1 MMHVELQAT
10 CTALGYLEG
19 NRYVKEPDCLE
30 TVKDLIRFLK
40 REDET
45 CDIRR
50 QLGHAQIVQSDLLPL
65 VKQHHDERQL
75 FETLI
80 RVLVNL
86 TQPAIICF
94 KNAVPADKTM
104 YNYYLEVEAE
114 LQGYKEVFVDEDFF
128 STLTERLG
136 QLLKLDWEHR
146 QEEDRLLIERIL
158 ILIRNI
164 LHVPPNQDQEQ
175 RTDDDA
181 TIHDQVIWAIHCSGL
196 EDLLLYIA
204 SSEDERQ
211 FSMHV
216 LEIVSLMFRE
226 QTPDVLACAGVTR
239 SQSQKEKDERELE
252 MIREQERV
260 RKVSDHRKFSTRHS
274 RFGGT
279 YVVKNMK
286 SISERDVIFH
296 KAQHDVSNLTFD
308 VNKKPK
314 KIAKNRQPIKDKDLL
329 RRSTLSIR
337 LGLKE
342 FCVQFLENCYNPLM
356 YAVKDILNHERT
368 QEHDETYYLWAI
380 RFFMEFCRH
389 HSKRV
394 ELVSETL
401 SVQAF
406 HYIQV
411 QMIQYYEMQMME
423 KKEAIVWGKRV
434 HLALKAYQ
442 ELLLTLDSMDRS
454 KNTQLME
461 SSKVLKGNIFYMME
475 FRDIFLTLL
484 RKFNQSQQSRTY
496 LKDLVE
502 TTHLFLKM
510 LESETRRNSHLVVQT
525 KKKKN
530 KKSQKKDVAK
540 ENIEPQEHTPQQLED
555 MWDNLST
562 ELSSLFQG
570 REEIPTDV
578 SPFDAASEIEEEQQ
592 RVKAMISIQDALRHS
607 QPGNS
612 IALLRAAREIW
623 PERNEFGSADISPEE
638 EFMALREIFMATLP
652 RTPQESQTEEN
663 VLEEYE
669 ERADIEEEEVTTAS
683 VSEQEFNFKEFV
695 NKFSSGNI
703 LKCYVLLLA
712 EFDKNTTHTNH
723 CIVKMLHRISV
734 DLGHTGL
741 VFQASLFRLF
751 QRILLS
757 PLAKLDR
764 YKELVKFATFT
775 VRNFVETA
783 EKNPKAFMELLF
795 WKSSKEASELVDGY
809 GTYQSKAKVLWT
821 EDLEMEVR
829 HLFEEYRDQ
838 EDTSKDVVDCIME
851 RITDP
856 KKTRGQVLREL
867 KKQGLIGSAKD
878 IKKGKKGG
886 SRPGPWTEE
895 EEFDLANLYDRFH
908 STNDPLGSII
918 AHMEVKRSKSKVIEK
933 LFSLGLVKDRKE
945 LYKRRQRKMQ
955 DSDSDS
961 DSGDDRRQQ
970 REDFQELPSDF
981 EEEVLSSGDEGEVSG
996 NDTDKQDEGKG
1007 HTEDSGVQDDMVA
1020 IITDLVA
1027 KGYGDQIKWIQ
1038 RGLSRTAGDKEEL
1051 ASSMPVPIV
1060 PLTEENETAME
1071 DECFLSF
1078 LKKIGICPPNEQ
1090 EMFWRIPGDWNPAQ
1104 LRQLVEGLTLDEQG
1118 TPSQAHTIK
1127 THKPPA
1133 PKPSKTKVKEV
1144 KKDKKTS
1151 ERMERLK
1158 AMAKQRQQDK
1168 GKKTRRDRT
1177 RKTRSPSPMVT
1188 RDDSDDDVELEGRGS
1203 QVDAEVADSPG
1214 HNPTA
1219 KVTPPSKKKSRI
1231 RRIKESDSED
1241 SDAGQPLS
1249 VDEETNRALNS
1260 DTEASQSQKRPLD
1273 LGDSSDDDEQLQPAK
1288 RARVPSETNTNA
1300 QQSKHV
1306 QIQSDSDS
1314 DAEAPVQSTK
1324 PVQIQSDSDSD
1335 EDVPLAAKLKQ
1346 SSFPATQFS
1355 LEMGDNSDSELDDHI
1370 PLRQVLKK
1378 KNRIESDEED

>member
-1 MMHVELQAT
+1 MHVELQAT
-10 CTALGYLEG
+10 CSALGYLEG

-50 QLGHAQIVQSDLLPL
+50 QLGHAQIVQKDLVPL
-65 VKQHHDERQL
+65 VKQYHEERQL

-94 KNAVPADKTM
+94 KNAIPADKTM

-204 SSEDERQ
+204 SSEEERQ

-226 QTPDVLACAGVTR
+226 QTPEVLACAGVQR

-260 RKVSDHRKFSTRHS
+260 RKVSDHKKFSTRHS

-296 KAQHDVSNLTFD
+296 KAQHDVSNLSFD

-314 KIAKNRQPIKDKDLL
+314 KIAKNRQPIKDKDLV

-356 YAVKDILNHERT
+356 YAVKDVLNHERT
-368 QEHDETYYLWAI
+368 QEHDETYYLWSI

-394 ELVSETL
+394 ELVSETM

-442 ELLLTLDSMDRS
+442 ELLLTLDAMDRS
-454 KNTQLME
+454 KNPQLME

-510 LESETRRNSHLVVQT
+510 LDNETQRNSHLVVQS

-530 KKSQKKDVAK
+530 KKRQKKDVSK

-555 MWDNLST
+555 MWDDLST
-562 ELSSLFQG
+562 DLSSLFQG
-570 REEIPTDV
+570 RGEIPTDV

-592 RVKAMISIQDALRHS
+592 RVNAMISIQDALRHS
-607 QPGNS
+607 QPGNG

-623 PERNEFGSADISPEE
+623 PERNEFGSVDISPEE

-652 RTPQESQTEEN
+652 RAPPESQVEETTMDG
-663 VLEEYE
+663 YE
-669 ERADIEEEEVTTAS
+669 EGAEVEEEETRATS

-712 EFDKNTTHTNH
+712 DFDKNTTHTNH
-723 CIVKMLHRISV
+723 CVIKMLHRVSV

-764 YKELVKFATFT
+764 YKELVKFSTFT

-809 GTYQSKAKVLWT
+809 GTYQSKGKVLWT
-821 EDLEMEVR
+821 EELETEVR

-838 EDTSKDVVDCIME
+838 DDSSKDVVDCIME

-856 KKTRGQVLREL
+856 EKTRGQVLREL
-867 KKQGLIGSAKD
+867 KKQGLIGSVKD
-878 IKKGKKGG
+878 IKRKKAGG
-886 SRPGPWTEE
+886 QPGPWTEE

-908 STNDPLGSII
+908 STNDPLGSIMS
-918 AHMEVKRSKSKVIEK
+918 HMEVKRSKTKVIEK
-933 LFSLGLVKDRKE
+933 LFSLGLVKERKE
-945 LYKRRQRKMQ
+945 LYKRRQRKRGGSG
-955 DSDSDS
+955 SDSD
-961 DSGDDRRQQ
+961 DDIDRMQQ

-981 EEEVLSSGDEGEVSG
+981 EEEVLSSGDEGDVSG
-996 NDTDKQDEGKG
+996 DDDKKEDEARGRTSNDGG
-1007 HTEDSGVQDDMVA
+1007 QDDMAA

-1027 KGYGDQIKWIQ
+1027 KGYNDQIKWIQ
-1038 RGLSRTAGDKEEL
+1038 RGLSRTAGDKEES

-1078 LKKIGICPPNEQ
+1078 LKKIGICPPSSEQ
-1090 EMFWRIPGDWNPAQ
+1090 EMFWRIPGDWSPAQ

-1118 TPSQAHTIK
+1118 VPSQAHTIK
-1127 THKPPA
+1127 VHRPPA
-1133 PKPSKTKVKEV
+1133 PKPSKKKVKEAK
-1144 KKDKKTS
+1144 KKDNQKTS

-1158 AMAKQRQQDK
+1158 AIAKQRQQDK
-1168 GKKTRRDRT
+1168 GKKPKRDRT
-1177 RKTRSPSPMVT
+1177 RKRRSASPPVA
-1188 RDDSDDDVELEGRGS
+1188 RNDSDDDVEFEGQGH
-1203 QVDAEVADSPG
+1203 QVSEVTDTPA
-1214 HNPTA
+1214 NKTTT

-1231 RRIKESDSED
+1231 RRIQDSDSED
-1241 SDAGQPLS
+1241 SDAGPAMPAD
-1249 VDEETNRALNS
+1249 DETAVTS

-1273 LGDSSDDDEQLQPAK
+1273 LGDSSDDDEPLQPAK
-1288 RARVPSETNTNA
+1288 RARIPSNASENNTSPSDSDSDVETPA
-1300 QQSKHV
+1300 QPTKSV
-1306 QIQSDSDS
+1306 QMQSDSDS
-1314 DAEAPVQSTK
+1314 D
-1324 PVQIQSDSDSD
+1324 D
-1335 EDVPLAAKLKQ
+1335 DVPLASKLKQ
-1346 SSFPATQFS
+1346 GSFPATQFS

-1370 PLRQVLKK
+1370 PLRQVLNK

>member
-10 CTALGYLEG
+10 CSALGYLEG
-19 NRYVKEPDCLE
+19 NRYVKEPECLE

-50 QLGHAQIVQSDLLPL
+50 QLGHAQIVQNDLLPL
-65 VKQHHDERQL
+65 VKQHHNERQL

-94 KNAVPADKTM
+94 KNAIPVDKTM

-136 QLLKLDWEHR
+136 ELLKLDWEHR

-204 SSEDERQ
+204 SSEEERQ

-226 QTPDVLACAGVTR
+226 QTPEVLACAGVQR

-252 MIREQERV
+252 MMRQQE
-260 RKVSDHRKFSTRHS
+260 KVQKISDHRKFSTRHS

-286 SISERDVIFH
+286 SISEKDVIFH
-296 KAQHDVSNLTFD
+296 KAQHDVNKLTFD

-314 KIAKNRQPIKDKDLL
+314 KIAKNRQPIKDKDLV

-368 QEHDETYYLWAI
+368 QEHDETYYLWAM
-380 RFFMEFCRH
+380 RFFMELCRH

-394 ELVSETL
+394 ELVSETM
-401 SVQAF
+401 SVQTF

-454 KNTQLME
+454 KNPRLME
-461 SSKVLKGNIFYMME
+461 SSRVLKSNIFYMME

-502 TTHLFLKM
+502 TTHLFLRM
-510 LESETRRNSHLVVQT
+510 LENETRKNSHLVVQS
-525 KKKKN
+525 KKKKS
-530 KKSQKKDVAK
+530 KKPRKKDVAK
-540 ENIEPQEHTPQQLED
+540 ENKEPQEHTPQQLED
-555 MWDNLST
+555 MWDNLSS
-562 ELSSLFQG
+562 ELSTLFQG
-570 REEIPTDV
+570 RGEIPTDV

-592 RVKAMISIQDALRHS
+592 RVNAMISIQDALRHS
-607 QPGNS
+607 QPGNG

-623 PERNEFGSADISPEE
+623 PEKNEFGSVDISPEE
-638 EFMALREIFMATLP
+638 EFMALREIFMAPLP
-652 RTPQESQTEEN
+652 RMQESQPEEAT
-663 VLEEYE
+663 LEGYE
-669 ERADIEEEEVTTAS
+669 EGAEVEEEEMTAIS
-683 VSEQEFNFKEFV
+683 VSEQEFSFKEFV
-695 NKFSSGNI
+695 NKFSTGI
-703 LKCYVLLLA
+703 VLKCYVLLLA
-712 EFDKNTTHTNH
+712 DFDKNTTYTNH
-723 CIVKMLHRISV
+723 CVVKLLHRVTV
-734 DLGHTGL
+734 DLGHKGL
-741 VFQASLFRLF
+741 VFQASLFRQF

-757 PLAKLDR
+757 PLAKLER
-764 YKELVKFATFT
+764 YKEIVKFATFT

-783 EKNPKAFMELLF
+783 ETNPKAFMELLF
-795 WKSSKEASELVDGY
+795 WKSSKEASELVEGY
-809 GTYQSKAKVLWT
+809 GTYQSKGKVLWT

-867 KKQGLIGSAKD
+867 KKQGLIDSAKD
-878 IKKGKKGG
+878 IKRGKKGG
-886 SRPGPWTEE
+886 GRPGPWLEE

-908 STNDPLGSII
+908 STNDPLGSILS
-918 AHMEVKRSKSKVIEK
+918 HMEVKRSKSKVIEK

-945 LYKRRQRKMQ
+945 LYKRRQRKRRGSGSGSG
-955 DSDSDS
+955 SDNEM
-961 DSGDDRRQQ
+961 DRMQQ

-981 EEEVLSSGDEGEVSG
+981 EEEVLSSGDEGGDVSG
-996 NDTDKQDEGKG
+996 DDNNNQEIGQG
-1007 HTEDSGVQDDMVA
+1007 HTENSGAQDDMAA
-1020 IITDLVA
+1020 IITNLVG
-1027 KGYGDQIKWIQ
+1027 KGYSDQIKWIQ
-1038 RGLSRTAGDKEEL
+1038 RGLSRTAGNKEEL
-1051 ASSMPVPIV
+1051 GEKHQPVI
-1060 PLTEENETAME
+1060 TEV
-1071 DECFLSF
+1071 
-1078 LKKIGICPPNEQ
+1078 
-1090 EMFWRIPGDWNPAQ
+1090 FWRIPGEWSPAQ

-1118 TPSQAHTIK
+1118 VPSQAHTIK
-1127 THKPPA
+1127 IHKPPA
-1133 PKPSKTKVKEV
+1133 PKPSKAKVKEV
-1144 KKDKKTS
+1144 KKKKDDKKTS
-1151 ERMERLK
+1151 DRMERLK
-1158 AMAKQRQQDK
+1158 AMAKQRQQNK
-1168 GKKTRRDRT
+1168 GKKPRRDRT
-1177 RKTRSPSPMVT
+1177 RKRRSASPPVT
-1188 RDDSDDDVELEGRGS
+1188 RDDSEDSMEDEDQGR
-1203 QVDAEVADSPG
+1203 QVAAEVTESPSRD
-1214 HNPTA
+1214 TIT

-1231 RRIKESDSED
+1231 RRVKDSDSED
-1241 SDAGQPLS
+1241 SDAGRPMS
-1249 VDEETNRALNS
+1249 DDDTTPAPAS

-1273 LGDSSDDDEQLQPAK
+1273 LGDSSDDDEPLQPAK
-1288 RARVPSETNTNA
+1288 RARIPSDTSKNNTPTQPTKRA
-1300 QQSKHV
+1300 QILSDSDSDEDTPVQPSKHV

-1314 DAEAPVQSTK
+1314 DDD
-1324 PVQIQSDSDSD
+1324 I
-1335 EDVPLAAKLKQ
+1335 PLVSKLKQ
-1346 SSFPATQFS
+1346 ASFPATQFS
-1355 LEMGDNSDSELDDHI
+1355 LEMGGNSDSELDDHI
-1370 PLRQVLKK
+1370 PLRQVLNK
-1378 KNRIESDEED
+1378 KNRIESDEDE